1 VISLEKICRLC
12 MRWGEPLSFSARRG
26 DNHYCHRVAKTVQ
39 IGRDRSATLQA
50 MTTQTIPEYLE
61 EERQKAAD
69 TQLRTEEEAA
79 RIRPLRHGHHRT
91 AKQPKVELLPP
102 LKAATKKKKK
112 RTAPVARKKPRA
124 SGKMAAKTRKRA

>member
-1 VISLEKICRLC
+1 
-12 MRWGEPLSFSARRG
+12 MNF
-26 DNHYCHRVAKTVQ
+26 HRVAKMGQ
-39 IGRDRSATLQA
+39 IGRDSSATLAA

-61 EERQKAAD
+61 EERQKATD

-79 RIRPLRHGHHRT
+79 RIQPLQHGHHRT

-102 LKAATKKKKK
+102 VKAATKKKKK
-112 RTAPVARKKPRA
+112 KKTTAVARKKPRA

>member
-1 VISLEKICRLC
+1 
-12 MRWGEPLSFSARRG
+12 
-26 DNHYCHRVAKTVQ
+26 
-39 IGRDRSATLQA
+39 

-69 TQLRTEEEAA
+69 TQLRTEEEAE
-79 RIRPLRHGHHRT
+79 RIQPLQHGHHRT

-102 LKAATKKKKK
+102 VKAAAKKKKK
-112 RTAPVARKKPRA
+112 KKTVAVARKQLRAARKKPRA